1 MGIQAL
7 TSVILV
13 QCSGY
18 MENSCII
25 IKISY
30 VDNNLKSLPSTEGAS
45 QHAGVLQHAGA
56 LQCLLLRGGLST
68 VKVA

>member
-1 MGIQAL
+1 MGSQAL

-13 QCSGY
+13 QYSGY

-30 VDNNLKSLPSTEGAS
+30 VDNNLKSLPSTERA
-45 QHAGVLQHAGA
+45 LDHAGA